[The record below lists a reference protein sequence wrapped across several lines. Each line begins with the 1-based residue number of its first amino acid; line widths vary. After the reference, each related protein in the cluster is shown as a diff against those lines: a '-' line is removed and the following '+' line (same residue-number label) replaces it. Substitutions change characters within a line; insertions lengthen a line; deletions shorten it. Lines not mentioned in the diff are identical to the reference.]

1 MASFALIDCNSFYC
15 SCERVFRPDL
25 KDMPVIVLS
34 NNDGCAVARTNEAKA
49 LGIKMGEPYFKI
61 KEICKNNNVAVFS
74 SNFSLYTNLSDRVMK
89 VISKNCPQV
98 EVYSIDEA
106 FADMKGIRNVTEH
119 ATRLRS
125 TIMQNVGIPTS
136 IGLAPTKVLA
146 KIANH
151 IAKRSLKANGVVN
164 LNEKRLQDIALKMVE
179 VGDIWGVGR
188 ANSQKLKMMG
198 IHTAYDFREFKNE
211 RIIQKVFTKVGLQ
224 IKHELMGIS
233 CFPLNLNIEDKKEI
247 MCSRTFGKSV
257 YDLPTLKKSIA
268 NYISSAAEK
277 MRKQNS
283 ICTEVSIFA
292 RTNPFKNVEQFYL
305 YDREKLNNPTC
316 DTRKLIKTAFELLT
330 ANYRG
335 GFEYKKAGVKLSNF
349 YNSSEYQVDFF
360 NPTDSKSDFEL
371 MNLIDRINY
380 FEGEGT
386 VKFGACGTDKKAW
399 DMNRNF
405 KSPRFTTSWSE
416 LKRFG

>member
-247 MCSRTFGKSV
+247 MCSRTFW
-257 YDLPTLKKSIA
+257 
-268 NYISSAAEK
+268 EK
-277 MRKQNS
+277 
-283 ICTEVSIFA
+283 C
-292 RTNPFKNVEQFYL
+292 L
-305 YDREKLNNPTC
+305 
-316 DTRKLIKTAFELLT
+316 
-330 ANYRG
+330 
-335 GFEYKKAGVKLSNF
+335 
-349 YNSSEYQVDFF
+349 
-360 NPTDSKSDFEL
+360 
-371 MNLIDRINY
+371 
-380 FEGEGT
+380 
-386 VKFGACGTDKKAW
+386 
-399 DMNRNF
+399 
-405 KSPRFTTSWSE
+405 
-416 LKRFG
+416 